1 MSQSSDNHASTPTE
15 DIIAEIQREPM
26 TEETDLNKI
35 NLSLLANDQKL
46 IGSGNRCDNDQN
58 NNDAAADG
66 TDKSSSDDDDD
77 DSISGI
83 SESSKASRQVI
94 DNTKINHSDDP
105 IRKIQLLRLFAEYEK
120 QGFTLSKKYT
130 IHSSISEMDIEYT
143 LLKDS
148 KNKKNAIKLS
158 RGFLINAVQA
168 IEFLN
173 TQYDPLGMDL
183 DGFSEIISLSVSDY
197 DDVLEEL
204 YEKYK
209 VYGRKIEPE
218 IKLILMIGASAT
230 SFHASKKIINNV
242 PGLNV
247 DQHLKKNPSFINSIG
262 KNMVRED
269 NLKTDMDDIDLQ
281 FKNVKMKSRAFMNKI
296 KT

>member
-1 MSQSSDNHASTPTE
+1 MSNSDSHNSTAVE
-15 DIIAEIQREPM
+15 DIIAGIQQSNDLREPA

-35 NLSLLANDQKL
+35 DLSMLANDQKL
-46 IGSGNRCDNDQN
+46 IGSDNNQGDVPQQPVDEN
-58 NNDAAADG
+58 
-66 TDKSSSDDDDD
+66 SDDEDD
-77 DSISGI
+77 DSMTGLTDTTVVSHVA
-83 SESSKASRQVI
+83 KMDAV
-94 DNTKINHSDDP
+94 KPCADDP

-120 QGFTLSKKYT
+120 QGFVLSKKYN
-130 IHSSISEMDIEYT
+130 IHSSMSDMDIEYN

-230 SFHASKKIINNV
+230 SFHASKKIINRV

-247 DQHLKKNPSFINSIG
+247 EQHLKKNPSFINSIG
-262 KNMVRED
+262 KTIIKD
-269 NLKTDMDDIDLQ
+269 NIPDTNSEFEHD
-281 FKNVKMKSRAFMNKI
+281 KNIKMKSRSFMNKVH
-296 KT
+296 K